1 VSTVYLRR
9 RAVALG
15 TVLGLLFVVIAAAM
29 GDSGSPFGATVDS
42 SLGPAQKAK
51 LPWRQRYASG
61 SAGPLDARGLPATP
75 AQRAA
80 VARLHRLGLPVYC
93 GGGRGNYVALTFDDG
108 PTQYSDQVLSLLQRN
123 GAQATFF
130 LVGQVVGARPEV
142 LRRQVDQGGVADH
155 TWTHSSLPKLA
166 DAQLRSELGDTK
178 RILERTTGRRVDLMR
193 PPFGSRDARTDR
205 ATTRLGMVPVLWDVD
220 TRDSAGAGSDQI
232 VANAEAGMRPGAII
246 LMHDTYDRTL
256 AALPRILAAAKRKG
270 VRLVSV
276 SQLLA
281 LDPPTEA
288 QVRAGG
294 MGCSDRGRFQ
304 REQAAT
310 AMRLGPSA

>member
-1 VSTVYLRR
+1 
-9 RAVALG
+9 VALG
-15 TVLGLLFVVIAAAM
+15 TVLGLVFVVIAAAV

-61 SAGPLDARGLPATP
+61 SAGPLDARGLPAMP

-80 VARLHRLGLPVYC
+80 VARLHRLGLPIYC
-93 GGGRGNYVALTFDDG
+93 GGGRGNYVALSFDDG
-108 PTQYSDQVLSLLQRN
+108 PTQYSDQVLSLLQRA

-130 LVGQVVGARPEV
+130 LIGQMVGARREL

-166 DAQLRSELGDTK
+166 DAQLRSELADTQ

-193 PPFGSRDARTDR
+193 PPYGSRDARTDR
-205 ATTRLGMVPVLWDVD
+205 AVTRLGMVPVLWDVD

-232 VANAEAGMRPGAII
+232 VANAEAGLRPGAII
-246 LMHDTYDRTL
+246 LMHDTYNRTL
-256 AALPRILAAAKRKG
+256 TALPRILAAARRKG

-281 LDPPTEA
+281 LDPPSDA

-294 MGCSDRGRFQ
+294 LGCSARDRFQ